1 MTGKAVWLSP
11 KQPPQEVR
19 MYSPKIREDLIP
31 ILYQLAKQQGKPM
44 TEVVDEILREKLAHL
59 IKEEERRGAL

>member
-1 MTGKAVWLSP
+1 
-11 KQPPQEVR
+11 